1 MKDEGKRCD
10 LEAGMAKVFS
20 AEMVKYV
27 TREAMQ
33 IFGGYGY
40 SKEYPVERFW
50 RDGRV
55 ISLFEGTSEIQHE
68 VIARRLLEL
77 S

>member
-1 MKDEGKRCD
+1 
-10 LEAGMAKVFS
+10 
-20 AEMVKYV
+20 
-27 TREAMQ
+27 MQ

-68 VIARRLLEL
+68 VIARRLIEL